1 MSSDPGTPT
10 LDQLRVFL
18 TVVDVGSFAG
28 AARRLGRA
36 TSVISYSIANLEAQL
51 GILLFDRESTRKP
64 QLTEAGRTVLSEAR
78 TISNGINGLR
88 AKVRGLLQGLEAE
101 IHLVL
106 DVMLPASRVV
116 DALKA
121 FRAEF
126 PTVSLRLYVEALG
139 AVTQMVLNR
148 TATIGIC
155 GPLDVEVAGLER
167 VGVGSVELIPVAA
180 PDHPLA
186 RAGRNAP
193 GAGRDHIQL
202 VLTDRA
208 PLTQSQDLGVIGTQT
223 WRLADLG
230 SKHMLL
236 KEGIGWGYMPEPMVR
251 EDLEGGRLVQL
262 DMPEYKDGFI
272 RLHAI
277 YRTDTPPG
285 PAGSWLIARF
295 EAQAAGAA
303 EAANQRSSLPHRA
316 IAAKD
321 QQARS
326 EHAVPS
332 GPFAKFSA
340 ARLPSSNRAGRTPR
354 PSARWRGAVEGG
366 RDVGARD
373 ALLLC

>member
-1 MSSDPGTPT
+1 MPSGPGTPT

-36 TSVISYSIANLEAQL
+36 TSVVSYAIANLEAQL
-51 GILLFDRESTRKP
+51 GVSLFDRQSTRKP

-78 TISNGINGLR
+78 TITNGINGLR

-101 IHLVL
+101 VRLVL
-106 DVMLPASRVV
+106 DVMLPAARVV
-116 DALKA
+116 DALKV

-139 AVTQMVLNR
+139 AVTQMVLDR
-148 TATIGIC
+148 SATIGIC

-202 VLTDRA
+202 VLTDRSTR
-208 PLTQSQDLGVIGTQT
+208 TQGLDLGVIGTQT
-223 WRLADLG
+223 WRLGDLG
-230 SKHMLL
+230 AKHMLL
-236 KEGIGWGYMPEPMVR
+236 KEDIGWGYMPEQMVR
-251 EDLEGGRLVQL
+251 EDIEQGRLVRL
-262 DMPEYKDGFI
+262 DMREYKDGVM

-277 YRTDTPPG
+277 YRTDTPLG

-303 EAANQRSSLPHRA
+303 AAS
-316 IAAKD
+316 
-321 QQARS
+321 
-326 EHAVPS
+326 
-332 GPFAKFSA
+332 
-340 ARLPSSNRAGRTPR
+340 
-354 PSARWRGAVEGG
+354 
-366 RDVGARD
+366 
-373 ALLLC
+373 

>member
-36 TSVISYSIANLEAQL
+36 TSVVSYSIANLEAQL
-51 GILLFDRESTRKP
+51 GVSLFDRETTRKP

-78 TISNGINGLR
+78 TVSNGINGLR

-101 IHLVL
+101 VNLVL
-106 DVMLPASRVV
+106 DVMLPAARVV

-126 PTVSLRLYVEALG
+126 PTVSLRLYMEALG
-139 AVTQMVLNR
+139 AVTQLVLNR

-155 GPLDVEVAGLER
+155 GPLDVEIPGLER
-167 VGVGSVELIPVAA
+167 IGVGSVELIPVAA

-186 RAGRNAP
+186 LAGRNSP

-202 VLTDRA
+202 VLTDRS
-208 PLTQSQDLGVIGTQT
+208 PLAQGEDRGVIGTQT

-251 EDLEGGRLVQL
+251 DDLEAGLLVRL
-262 DMPEYKDGFI
+262 DMREYKDGFM

-295 EAQAAGAA
+295 EAQASRPVQAD
-303 EAANQRSSLPHRA
+303 NRSSMLRA
-316 IAAKD
+316 SLGRRKKSAT
-321 QQARS
+321 ARR
-326 EHAVPS
+326 
-332 GPFAKFSA
+332 
-340 ARLPSSNRAGRTPR
+340 ARH
-354 PSARWRGAVEGG
+354 
-366 RDVGARD
+366 
-373 ALLLC
+373 

>member
-28 AARRLGRA
+28 AARKLGRA
-36 TSVISYSIANLEAQL
+36 TSVISYSITNLEAQL
-51 GILLFDRESTRKP
+51 GVSLFDRESTRKP
-64 QLTEAGRTVLSEAR
+64 QLTEAGRTVVSEVR
-78 TISNGINGLR
+78 TVANGINGLR

-101 IHLVL
+101 VNLVL
-106 DVMLPASRVV
+106 DVMLPAARVV

-121 FRAEF
+121 FRTEF
-126 PTVSLRLYVEALG
+126 PTVSLRLYMEALG
-139 AVTQMVLNR
+139 AVAQMVVDR

-155 GPLDVEVAGLER
+155 GPLDVEVPGLER

-193 GAGRDHIQL
+193 GAGREHIQL
-202 VLTDRA
+202 VLTDRSSFT
-208 PLTQSQDLGVIGTQT
+208 PGQDLGVIGTQT

-251 EDLEGGRLVQL
+251 EDIDDGRLVRL
-262 DMPEYKDGFI
+262 DMPEYKDGFV

-285 PAGSWLIARF
+285 PAGAWLIARF
-295 EAQAAGAA
+295 VAQTAAAA
-303 EAANQRSSLPHRA
+303 HQRA
-316 IAAKD
+316 
-321 QQARS
+321 
-326 EHAVPS
+326 
-332 GPFAKFSA
+332 
-340 ARLPSSNRAGRTPR
+340 
-354 PSARWRGAVEGG
+354 PSAS
-366 RDVGARD
+366 RDRRKRSVGAR
-373 ALLLC
+373 

>member
-18 TVVDVGSFAG
+18 TVVEVGSFAG
-28 AARRLGRA
+28 AARRFGRA
-36 TSVISYSIANLEAQL
+36 TSVISYSVANLEAQL
-51 GILLFDRESTRKP
+51 GVVLFDRQSTRKP
-64 QLTEAGRTVLSEAR
+64 KLTEAGRTVLAEAR
-78 TISNGINGLR
+78 TVTNSINGLR

-121 FRAEF
+121 FRVEF

-139 AVTQMVLNR
+139 AVKQMVLDR

-167 VGVGSVELIPVAA
+167 IGVGSVELIPVAT

-186 RAGRNAP
+186 HGPQAP

-202 VLTDRA
+202 VLTDRSA
-208 PLTQSQDLGVIGTQT
+208 VTDREERGVIGTKT
-223 WRLADLG
+223 WRLGDLG

-236 KEGIGWGYMPEPMVR
+236 KEGIGWGYMPAPMVR
-251 EDLEGGRLVQL
+251 EDLQEGRLVQL
-262 DMPEYKDGFI
+262 DLPEYKDGLI

-277 YRTDTPPG
+277 HRTHTPPG

-295 EAQAAGAA
+295 VAQRDCQVRDGGTA
-303 EAANQRSSLPHRA
+303 RA
-316 IAAKD
+316 AAK
-321 QQARS
+321 
-326 EHAVPS
+326 P
-332 GPFAKFSA
+332 
-340 ARLPSSNRAGRTPR
+340 
-354 PSARWRGAVEGG
+354 
-366 RDVGARD
+366 
-373 ALLLC
+373 

>member
-1 MSSDPGTPT
+1 MPSDPGTPT

-51 GILLFDRESTRKP
+51 GVLLFDREATRKP
-64 QLTEAGRTVLSEAR
+64 QLTEAGRAVLSEAR
-78 TISNGINGLR
+78 TITNGVSGLR
-88 AKVRGLLQGLEAE
+88 AKVTGLLQGLEAE

-106 DVMLPASRVV
+106 DVLLPASRVI

-121 FRAEF
+121 FRVEF

-139 AVTQMVLNR
+139 AVTQMVLDR
-148 TATIGIC
+148 TATIGVC

-167 VGVGSVELIPVAA
+167 IGVGSVELIPVAA
-180 PDHPLA
+180 LDHPLA
-186 RAGRNAP
+186 RAGRNPP

-202 VLTDRA
+202 VLTDRS
-208 PLTQSQDLGVIGTQT
+208 PLTQGQDLGVIGTQT

-251 EDLEGGRLVQL
+251 EDIEAGRLVQL
-262 DMPEYKDGFI
+262 DVPEYKDGFV

-285 PAGSWLIARF
+285 PAGSLLIARF
-295 EAQAAGAA
+295 VAQADEAG
-303 EAANQRSSLPHRA
+303 EAANQRS
-316 IAAKD
+316 IATLDPRK
-321 QQARS
+321 RS
-326 EHAVPS
+326 
-332 GPFAKFSA
+332 
-340 ARLPSSNRAGRTPR
+340 TPR
-354 PSARWRGAVEGG
+354 RAEGPSRAHSGT
-366 RDVGARD
+366 
-373 ALLLC
+373 

>member
-1 MSSDPGTPT
+1 MPSAPGTPT
-10 LDQLRVFL
+10 LDQLQVFL

-28 AARRLGRA
+28 AARKLGRA
-36 TSVISYSIANLEAQL
+36 TSVISYSIANLETQL
-51 GILLFDRESTRKP
+51 GVSLFDRKSTRKP
-64 QLTEAGRTVLSEAR
+64 ELTEAGRTVLSEAR
-78 TISNGINGLR
+78 TVTNGVSGLR

-101 IHLVL
+101 VHLVL
-106 DVMLPASRVV
+106 DVMLPAWRVV

-139 AVTQMVLNR
+139 AVMETVLNR

-202 VLTDRA
+202 VLTDRSQ
-208 PLTQSQDLGVIGTQT
+208 LTHGQDRGVIGTQT

-236 KEGIGWGYMPEPMVR
+236 KEGIGWGFMPEPMVR
-251 EDLEGGRLVQL
+251 EDIETGRLVPL
-262 DMPEYKDGFI
+262 DMPELKRGSV
-272 RLHAI
+272 RLYAI
-277 YRTDTPPG
+277 YRTDAPPG
-285 PAGSWLIARF
+285 PAGSWLISRF
-295 EAQAAGAA
+295 QAQAVGTP
-303 EAANQRSSLPHRA
+303 EAANQHSTL
-316 IAAKD
+316 
-321 QQARS
+321 
-326 EHAVPS
+326 
-332 GPFAKFSA
+332 FAS
-340 ARLPSSNRAGRTPR
+340 
-354 PSARWRGAVEGG
+354 
-366 RDVGARD
+366 RD
-373 ALLLC
+373 

>member
-1 MSSDPGTPT
+1 MPSDPGTPT

-28 AARRLGRA
+28 AARKLGRA

-51 GILLFDRESTRKP
+51 GVSLIDRQSTRKP
-64 QLTEAGRTVLSEAR
+64 QLTEAGRAVLSEAR
-78 TISNGINGLR
+78 TITNGVSGLR

-106 DVMLPASRVV
+106 DVLLPASRII

-121 FRAEF
+121 FRVEF
-126 PTVSLRLYVEALG
+126 PTVSLRLYMEALG

-155 GPLDVEVAGLER
+155 GPLDVEVTGLER
-167 VGVGSVELIPVAA
+167 VRIGSVEMIPVAA

-193 GAGRDHIQL
+193 GAGREHIQL
-202 VLTDRA
+202 VLTDRS
-208 PLTQSQDLGVIGTQT
+208 PLTQGQDRGVIGTQT

-251 EDLEGGRLVQL
+251 EDVEIGRLV
-262 DMPEYKDGFI
+262 
-272 RLHAI
+272 R
-277 YRTDTPPG
+277 
-285 PAGSWLIARF
+285 
-295 EAQAAGAA
+295 
-303 EAANQRSSLPHRA
+303 
-316 IAAKD
+316 
-321 QQARS
+321 
-326 EHAVPS
+326 
-332 GPFAKFSA
+332 
-340 ARLPSSNRAGRTPR
+340 
-354 PSARWRGAVEGG
+354 
-366 RDVGARD
+366 
-373 ALLLC
+373 